1 MGWFKRAMG
10 LEAPEASG
18 KPSVPGAPLMPLGLA
33 LGRMIC
39 FKADAKA
46 LLVGSTEIV
55 IPDDDKIVAIGE
67 IDLGQGLRLVR
78 CYLDNDDYYVQ
89 FVMGGPGPDD
99 IDDINLF
106 GYYDVKTLAS
116 KAELLRMI
124 GPDSKIGMPYYELE
138 GIEYTR
144 QWGTEDGQTEMT
156 ALTESVTSMA
166 DGSYPVY
173 HDCVLYARDLELTN
187 RREFLFLSAETD
199 EPGNISLSTAV
210 GVTLLL
216 TDISVL

>member
-1 MGWFKRAMG
+1 MGWFKRALG
-10 LEAPEASG
+10 FEAPQACEETAI
-18 KPSVPGAPLMPLGLA
+18 PGAPKLPLGLA

-39 FKADAKA
+39 FKADVKA

-55 IPDDDKIVAIGE
+55 VPDDDKVMAIGE
-67 IDLGQGLRLVR
+67 IDLGQGMRLVR

-89 FVMGGPGPDD
+89 FVMGGPGS
-99 IDDINLF
+99 DDINDIILF
-106 GYYDVKTLAS
+106 GYHDVKTLNS
-116 KAELLRMI
+116 KAKLLRLI
-124 GPDSKIGMPYYELE
+124 GPNSKIGMPYYELE

-144 QWGTEDGQTEMT
+144 AWGTEDGQTEMT
-156 ALTESVTSMA
+156 ALTEHVISTN

-173 HDCVLYARDLELTN
+173 HDCVLYARHLELTS

-210 GVTLLL
+210 GITLQLI
-216 TDISVL
+216 DISVL